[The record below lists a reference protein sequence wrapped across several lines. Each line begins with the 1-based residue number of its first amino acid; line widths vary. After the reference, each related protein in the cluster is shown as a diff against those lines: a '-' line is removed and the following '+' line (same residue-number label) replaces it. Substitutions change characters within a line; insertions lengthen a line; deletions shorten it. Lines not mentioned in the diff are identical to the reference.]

1 MSYSSKINN
10 KNNGI
15 PPTTQLGGLIWINME
30 NQKLEIKQ
38 LCADFRLSAMALA
51 LDGIISKA
59 EQEEIGYLELL
70 NRLLKA
76 EQLHRIQRDEVRRM
90 KSASLPKNNDLSL
103 YEAKRNGLTVKR
115 LSTLRELN
123 WIDQL
128 FNLVLMGPSGTG
140 KTMLAA
146 GLAKDAVK
154 AGYQVYFRTMDE
166 IVSILKTKDF
176 VRSHAAEYK
185 KMLKANLIVIDDVML
200 FPLEKNIAVSFFNFI
215 NQIYE
220 STSIIVTTNK
230 KPTEWA
236 KMLEDEVIA
245 TALLD
250 RILYRCEV
258 INLSGL
264 SYRMENRKSF
274 LDK

>member
-1 MSYSSKINN
+1 
-10 KNNGI
+10 
-15 PPTTQLGGLIWINME
+15 ME
-30 NQKLEIKQ
+30 NQKQQIKQ
-38 LCADFRLSAMALA
+38 LCTDFRLSAMAAGLEE
-51 LDGIISKA
+51 IISVA
-59 EQEEIGYLELL
+59 ESEEIGYLELL
-70 NRLLKA
+70 ARLLKT
-76 EQLHRIQRDEVRRM
+76 EQMHRQQRDETRRM
-90 KSASLPKNNDLSL
+90 KSASLPRNNDLSL
-103 YEAKRNGLTVKR
+103 YEAKRNGLTDKR
-115 LSTLRELN
+115 LAALRELN
-123 WIDQL
+123 WIDEL

-154 AGYQVYFRTMDE
+154 VGYRVYFKTME
-166 IVSILKTKDF
+166 KIISTLKTKDF
-176 VRSHAAEYK
+176 ARSQAAEYK
-185 KMLKANLIVIDDVML
+185 KMLRANLIVIDDVML
-200 FPLEKNIAVSFFNFI
+200 FPLEKNVAVGFFNFI

-250 RILYRCEV
+250 RILFRCEV
-258 INLSGL
+258 INLTGE
-264 SYRMENRKSF
+264 SYRMENRKTF

>member
-1 MSYSSKINN
+1 
-10 KNNGI
+10 
-15 PPTTQLGGLIWINME
+15 ME
-30 NQKLEIKQ
+30 NQKQLVKQ
-38 LCADFRLSAMALA
+38 LCSDFRISAVAA
-51 LDGIISKA
+51 NLDQIIATA
-59 EQEEIGYLELL
+59 ESEDIGYLELL
-70 NRLLKA
+70 TRLLKT
-76 EQLHRIQRDEVRRM
+76 EQQHRQQRDEVRRM
-90 KSASLPKNNDLSL
+90 KSATLPRNNDLL
-103 YEAKRNGLTVKR
+103 NYDAKRNGLTDKR
-115 LSTLRELN
+115 LATLRELN

-154 AGYQVYFRTMDE
+154 AGYHVYFRTMEE
-166 IVSILKTKDF
+166 IVSTLKTKDF
-176 VRSHAAEYK
+176 VRSQTAEYK
-185 KMLKANLIVIDDVML
+185 KMVRANLIIIDDVML
-200 FPLEKNIAVSFFNFI
+200 FPLEKNVAVGFFNFI

-250 RILYRCEV
+250 RILFRCEV
-258 INLSGL
+258 INLTGE
-264 SYRMENRKSF
+264 SYRLQNRKSF

>member
-1 MSYSSKINN
+1 MD
-10 KNNGI
+10 
-15 PPTTQLGGLIWINME
+15 
-30 NQKLEIKQ
+30 NQKQQVKQ
-38 LCADFRLSAMALA
+38 LCADFRLSAIAA
-51 LDGIISKA
+51 GLDDILSGA
-59 EQEEIGYLELL
+59 ENEQIGYLELL
-70 NRLLKA
+70 SRLFRA
-76 EQLHRIQRDEVRRM
+76 EQQHRRQRDESRRM

-103 YEAKRNGLTVKR
+103 YEAKCNGLTDKR
-115 LSTLRELN
+115 LAALRELN

-146 GLAKDAVK
+146 GLARDAVK
-154 AGYQVYFRTMDE
+154 AGYHVYFRTMEE
-166 IVSILKTKDF
+166 IVSTLKTRDF
-176 VRSHAAEYK
+176 VRSQAAEYK
-185 KMLKANLIVIDDVML
+185 KMLRASLIVIDDVML
-200 FPLEKNIAVSFFNFI
+200 FPLEKNVAVAFFNFI

-250 RILYRCEV
+250 RILFRCEV
-258 INLSGL
+258 INLTGE
-264 SYRMENRKSF
+264 SYRMQNRKTF